1 MQPPEDIDLP
11 MQLNDFRDAAG
22 SLEASRD
29 VGAQLF
35 CALLRSAGV
44 DARLVCSLLP
54 LPFQPAQKVTIQQA
68 THGAPKGLDLIGR
81 QNIPDPESDSD
92 VRSDGSAFG
101 ERDIGSSGE
110 RSRFEATGQESSKQM
125 KRSTSPDAQPT
136 SIPLRSRSQYD
147 PLLW

>member
-22 SLEASRD
+22 SLKASRD

-44 DARLVCSLLP
+44 GARLICSLLP
-54 LPFQPAQKVTIQQA
+54 LPFQPAQRVTIQQA
-68 THGAPKGLDLIGR
+68 THDAPLGLDLIS
-81 QNIPDPESDSD
+81 QQSTPDPESDSD

-101 ERDIGSSGE
+101 ERNIGSFGG
-110 RSRFEATGQESSKQM
+110 RSRFEAAGLENSEQT
-125 KRSTSPDAQPT
+125 KRSASPEVQPT
-136 SIPLRSRSQYD
+136 KVALRSRS
-147 PLLW
+147 